1 MRRLPRFN
9 AKKMEVSRRFID
21 CTKGAGARS
30 RMGCGE
36 EFHVEGGWGML
47 RMKVLRV
54 LLLLLL
60 LLLLFFLLLNL
71 LLLKLEN
78 YTWNTWSSD
87 CDPGSNEAPASV

>member
-1 MRRLPRFN
+1 MRRLPRFD
-9 AKKMEVSRRFID
+9 AKMMVGSRRCID
-21 CTKGAGARS
+21 CTKGAGAWS

-47 RMKVLRV
+47 RMKVL
-54 LLLLLL
+54 LLL
-60 LLLLFFLLLNL
+60 LLLLFFILLNL

-87 CDPGSNEAPASV
+87 CDPSSNEAPASV